1 MHRDIVKFPALFLAR
16 LLYRLFMLL
25 PLKEDTILFSAYQG
39 SQYTCNPKY
48 LYEYIRHHFGHAY
61 RLLWVHSKGQMPPG
75 CDGTVRF
82 LSLKHIVALATSRYI
97 VTNLGIEPFFTKR
110 EGQIVVNTWHGG
122 GVYKNT
128 TIGGRVRTSLY
139 REYARRARAE
149 NTTFFLSSCR
159 AYTALLSDAWRAK
172 PEAFLPVGSPRN
184 DLFFAA
190 GQEEKRR
197 EVLKR
202 LGLTGD
208 VGHLLY
214 APTFRGQ
221 PHIGFK
227 FKIADL
233 NLDIPTL
240 LASCEKRFGKP
251 FKFLFRT
258 HINTTGWIPS
268 GENVI
273 DVSDYPDM
281 QELMLVADVFI
292 TDYSSSVW
300 DWAITEKL
308 GFLYVPDL
316 DSYDKDRGF
325 YTPIEA
331 WAFPFAKTNA
341 DLNALVLSYDE
352 TKAREK
358 LRLHVQKLGTFEN
371 GKACEMTIKAMGLG
385 AK

>member
-1 MHRDIVKFPALFLAR
+1 M
-16 LLYRLFMLL
+16 
-25 PLKEDTILFSAYQG
+25 
-39 SQYTCNPKY
+39 
-48 LYEYIRHHFGHAY
+48 
-61 RLLWVHSKGQMPPG
+61 
-75 CDGTVRF
+75 
-82 LSLKHIVALATSRYI
+82 
-97 VTNLGIEPFFTKR
+97 
-110 EGQIVVNTWHGG
+110 
-122 GVYKNT
+122 
-128 TIGGRVRTSLY
+128 
-139 REYARRARAE
+139 
-149 NTTFFLSSCR
+149 
-159 AYTALLSDAWRAK
+159 
-172 PEAFLPVGSPRN
+172 
-184 DLFFAA
+184 
-190 GQEEKRR
+190 
-197 EVLKR
+197 
-202 LGLTGD
+202 
-208 VGHLLY
+208 
-214 APTFRGQ
+214 
-221 PHIGFK
+221 
-227 FKIADL
+227 

-281 QELMLVADVFI
+281 QELMLVAGVFI

-300 DWAITEKL
+300 DWAITEKP

-325 YTPIEA
+325 YTPIES

-352 TKAREK
+352 TKARERI
-358 LRLHVQKLGTFEN
+358 RLHVQKLGTFEN

>member
-1 MHRDIVKFPALFLAR
+1 MHRDLIKYPVLFLAR
-16 LLYRLFMLL
+16 LIYRLFMLL
-25 PLKEDTILFSAYQG
+25 PLKENTILFSSYQG

-48 LYEYIRHHFGHAY
+48 LYEYIQRHFGHSY
-61 RLLWVHSKGQMPPG
+61 RYIWVHSKGAMPPA
-75 CDGTVRF
+75 CDETVRF

-110 EGQIVVNTWHGG
+110 KAQVVVNTWHGG
-122 GVYKNT
+122 GAYKNT
-128 TIGGRVRTSLY
+128 TIGGKVRTSLY
-139 REYARRARAE
+139 REYARKVRSE
-149 NTTFFLSSCR
+149 NTSFFLSSCR
-159 AYTALLSDAWRAK
+159 AYTQLLSAAWLAD
-172 PEAFLPVGSPRN
+172 PEKFLSIGSPRN
-184 DLFFAA
+184 DVFF
-190 GQEEKRR
+190 EPNLNEKRLK
-197 EVLKR
+197 VLHR
-202 LGLTGD
+202 LGLSENFGY
-208 VGHLLY
+208 LLY

-221 PHIGFK
+221 PHIGFN

-233 NLDIPTL
+233 HLDVTRL

-268 GENVI
+268 GENVF

-300 DWAITEKL
+300 DWAITEKP

-325 YTPIEA
+325 YTPIES

-352 TKAREK
+352 TIARERI
-358 LRLHVQKLGTFEN
+358 RLHVQKLGTFEN